1 MSIMHFRFHWR
12 RDSNNTWA
20 LRGQVMLDYV
30 TYKYVRL
37 RDSRLGALYYIL
49 AFLILI
55 YSAIEIFLR
64 KGYLEV
70 YIAGNGFTLS
80 LLSLLLFS
88 SVHPSVSLVISVN
101 IQLDTN
107 PQGTVKLI
115 LSDDFAEES
124 SSPVSDNLP
133 YCGGNITCRYLDPW
147 DLNWPI
153 GTWVHI
159 MKYNRCTYSLVNHP
173 YFLGGGPTYH
183 VRMCVMKEK

>member
-1 MSIMHFRFHWR
+1 MRVTPPLIR
-12 RDSNNTWA
+12 A
-20 LRGQVMLDYV
+20 LRSGCMQVMLDYV

-49 AFLILI
+49 ALLILI

-80 LLSLLLFS
+80 LLLLSRTLS
-88 SVHPSVSLVISVN
+88 SVHPSISPLISVN

-133 YCGGNITCRYLDPW
+133 YCGGNITC
-147 DLNWPI
+147 
-153 GTWVHI
+153 
-159 MKYNRCTYSLVNHP
+159 
-173 YFLGGGPTYH
+173 
-183 VRMCVMKEK
+183 